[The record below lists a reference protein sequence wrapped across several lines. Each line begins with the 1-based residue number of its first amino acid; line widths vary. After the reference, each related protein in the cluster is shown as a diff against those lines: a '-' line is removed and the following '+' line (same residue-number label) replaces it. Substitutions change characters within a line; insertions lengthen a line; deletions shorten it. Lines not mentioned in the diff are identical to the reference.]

1 MSPMHATCPAN
12 LIFLG
17 PAINFLFMSES
28 SYKNSAFHKLTHVL
42 RLKSCKWLHNIYR
55 KLYRWK
61 QISKGFSQQDVTL
74 TLLDYEMNQ
83 MRSHPVCNFYRNRT
97 SCKKQ
102 LRIKQLTYIYI
113 YIYQETNQGM
123 KCSEKGHVIF
133 IFINEAL
140 THYVKAVTTVTDPEF
155 PQFPLAYFSFH
166 ATCRIYHVC

>member
-1 MSPMHATCPAN
+1 
-12 LIFLG
+12 
-17 PAINFLFMSES
+17 MSES

-113 YIYQETNQGM
+113 YIYISGDKSGNEVLR
-123 KCSEKGHVIF
+123 KGTRDFYFYKWSPNTLCKSCHNCNWPRVPTVSISIF
-133 IFINEAL
+133 
-140 THYVKAVTTVTDPEF
+140 
-155 PQFPLAYFSFH
+155 
-166 ATCRIYHVC
+166 